1 MTSHKKIAIFTAL
14 NWVSGWLKFKVE
26 FHYILLKFYHNEKVI
41 TLNES
46 QRHVHQNCKCV
57 DSLTVLSVPT
67 GSFKVKVT
75 FVLFFAK
82 S

>member
-1 MTSHKKIAIFTAL
+1 MTSHTKFAIFTAL

-26 FHYILLKFYHNEKVI
+26 FHYILLNLDHNGEVI
-41 TLNES
+41 MLNES
-46 QRHVHQNCKCV
+46 QRHVRENCKCV
-57 DSLTVLSVPT
+57 DSLTVLSVGT

>member
-1 MTSHKKIAIFTAL
+1 MTSLKKFAIFTAL

-26 FHYILLKFYHNEKVI
+26 FHYILHKFYHNGKVI

-67 GSFKVKVT
+67 GSVKVKVT